1 MTLEEMVPFEC
12 SERHRLPPLPSRMV
26 LPVTREAPPRPMAT
40 PAIWLAKMRLS
51 TTEPCPFSHTSTPLS
66 RPSWMRLC
74 WMSGAPSL
82 RMATPARLLTG

>member
-51 TTEPCPFSHTSTPLS
+51 TTEP
-66 RPSWMRLC
+66 W
-74 WMSGAPSL
+74 SGL
-82 RMATPARLLTG
+82 GLGLGLGLARSG